1 MTVVRSLLNPRS
13 MRWKTIFL
21 VAVACSS
28 MAVTIG
34 LLVHDST
41 LRRSM
46 NDGAAKARGSLDRA
60 VRDAHATGQEPPL
73 ATPGELPDALLR
85 QLDLHGEGT
94 LYENGPPAP
103 VYWAARQEGGRLYA
117 VEVDMTTDLLTR
129 QALDR
134 HLWKYSLLTLALVV
148 PATALATALPARRLR
163 RVARTARSITA
174 GDLDA
179 RTDMGGRGGDEIT
192 EIAATV
198 DSMADSL
205 QRRIADEQRFTADVA
220 HELRTPLMGLLTSAG
235 LLPEGEV
242 TDLVRD
248 RVQVLRDLVEDL
260 LEISRLDAGAEQPLP
275 RPVDLA
281 ELVEESVARTGL
293 TARVTTRDAP
303 AVARTDPR
311 RLDRIVANLVVNA
324 HRHGADPVEI
334 TVSDTT
340 ITVRDHGP
348 GFPADLLAHGPRRF
362 RTGAVERGRGHG
374 LGLTI
379 ARGQAQVI
387 GAELD
392 FANHPEDGGAV
403 AVLRLPETA
412 GDLPEDHGGE
422 NDPDGAAA
430 ARAEE
435 ATDGTRT
442 GLPDR
447 ARTDTRPMHS

>member
-1 MTVVRSLLNPRS
+1 MTVVRTLLNLRS

-28 MAVTIG
+28 MALTIG
-34 LLVHDST
+34 LLVHEST
-41 LRRSM
+41 LDRSM
-46 NDGAAKARGSLDRA
+46 NDGAAKARNSLDRA
-60 VRDAHATGQEPPL
+60 MSEAEASGQEPPT
-73 ATPGELPDALLR
+73 AAPGELPDALLR
-85 QLDLHGEGT
+85 KLERHGEGT

-103 VYWAARQEGGRLYA
+103 GYWAARREGGRLYA

-134 HLWKYSLLTLALVV
+134 HLWKYSLLTLAVV
-148 PATALATALPARRLR
+148 IPATALATALPARRLR
-163 RVARTARSITA
+163 RVARTARSIAA
-174 GDLDA
+174 GDLNA
-179 RTDMGGRGGDEIT
+179 RTAMGGSGGDEIT

-235 LLPEGEV
+235 LLPECEA

-260 LEISRLDAGAEQPLP
+260 LEISRLDAGAEQPMT

-293 TARVTTRDAP
+293 AARVTTQGAP

-324 HRHGADPVEI
+324 HRHGAGPVEI
-334 TVSDTT
+334 TVSGAA

-348 GFPADLLAHGPRRF
+348 GFPAELLADGPRRF

-403 AVLRLPETA
+403 AVLRLPEDHQ
-412 GDLPEDHGGE
+412 GPED
-422 NDPDGAAA
+422 PDE
-430 ARAEE
+430 AEV
-435 ATDGTRT
+435 RV
-442 GLPDR
+442 
-447 ARTDTRPMHS
+447 

>member
-1 MTVVRSLLNPRS
+1 MTVVRTLLNLRS

-28 MAVTIG
+28 MALTIG
-34 LLVHDST
+34 LLVHEST
-41 LRRSM
+41 LERSM
-46 NDGAAKARGSLDRA
+46 NDGAAKARSSLDRA
-60 VRDAHATGQEPPL
+60 MSEAETSGQEPPSV
-73 ATPGELPDALLR
+73 TSGELPDALLR
-85 QLDLHGEGT
+85 KLDRHGEGT

-103 VYWAARQEGGRLYA
+103 GYWAARREGGRLYA

-134 HLWKYSLLTLALVV
+134 HLWKYSLLTLAVV
-148 PATALATALPARRLR
+148 IPATALATALPARRLR

-174 GDLDA
+174 GDLNA
-179 RTDMGGRGGDEIT
+179 RTAMGGSGGDEIT
-192 EIAATV
+192 EIATTV

-205 QRRIADEQRFTADVA
+205 QRRLADEQRFTADVA

-235 LLPEGEV
+235 LLPECEA

-260 LEISRLDAGAEQPLP
+260 LEISRLDAGAEQPMT
-275 RPVDLA
+275 RPVALT
-281 ELVEESVARTGL
+281 ELVEESAARTGL
-293 TARVTTRDAP
+293 TARVTTQGAP

-324 HRHGADPVEI
+324 HRHGAGPVEI
-334 TVSDTT
+334 TVSGAA

-348 GFPADLLAHGPRRF
+348 GFPAELLADGPRRF

-403 AVLRLPETA
+403 AVLRLPE
-412 GDLPEDHGGE
+412 DHQGPGG
-422 NDPDGAAA
+422 PDAA
-430 ARAEE
+430 
-435 ATDGTRT
+435 
-442 GLPDR
+442 
-447 ARTDTRPMHS
+447 MFQS